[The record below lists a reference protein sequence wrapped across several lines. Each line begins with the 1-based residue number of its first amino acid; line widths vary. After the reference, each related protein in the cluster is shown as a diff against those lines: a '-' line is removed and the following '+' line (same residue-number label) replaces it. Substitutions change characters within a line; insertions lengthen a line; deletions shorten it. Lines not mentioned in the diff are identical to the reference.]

1 MLPCAL
7 NEFPLGEQS
16 EYSLGTIFSLCD
28 EIAQKY
34 RFKLN
39 IHVYGNLVHASIA
52 RKDIGRAV
60 PTAERMVQ
68 VER

>member
-1 MLPCAL
+1 MSVLVKLARRSNC
-7 NEFPLGEQS
+7 
-16 EYSLGTIFSLCD
+16 SLGTIFSLCD

-60 PTAERMVQ
+60 ATVERMVQ